1 MQVAAGRGAAPLSAA
16 VVPGSTE
23 VGYDIRGNNAR
34 LVAHRELEVDFGD
47 GLRKRYQVVAPILE

>member
-1 MQVAAGRGAAPLSAA
+1 MQAMAARGAAPVSVS

-23 VGYDIRGNNAR
+23 VGYDLRGSSAR

-47 GLRKRYQVVAPILE
+47 GLRKRYQVMAPIVE